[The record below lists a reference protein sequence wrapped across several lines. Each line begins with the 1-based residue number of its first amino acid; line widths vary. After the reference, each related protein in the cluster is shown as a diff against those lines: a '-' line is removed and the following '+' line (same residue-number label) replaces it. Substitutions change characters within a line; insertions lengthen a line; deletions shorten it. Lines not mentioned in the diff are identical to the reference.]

1 MARAE
6 HAEATYELIEWIID
20 VKSFQCDVFVEVK
33 WLDLPDEKDWTWQPL
48 EGMNEDVPEMLI
60 DFLNKTKKKKV
71 AK

>member
-1 MARAE
+1 M
-6 HAEATYELIEWIID
+6 
-20 VKSFQCDVFVEVK
+20 EVK